1 MEQVDKA
8 VMERICKAV
17 DSFRSKKVA
26 VVGDLMLDAYTWGK
40 VTRISP
46 EAPVPVVQV
55 TRRSCCL
62 GGAANVIRNIVS
74 LGASAAAFGVVG
86 NDAHGETL
94 RKLLNQSGIDPV
106 GVLMDPSRP
115 TTFKERIIAGS
126 QQLLRLDD
134 EQQTTV
140 DEQIREQLCRVFA
153 QYLKNEHP
161 DAVILED
168 YGKGL
173 FSPDY
178 AQRIVDLCVDEN
190 IPVTLDP
197 NARNPLYLHRLSI
210 MKPNRAEAFE
220 LAGVPLPAA
229 GTSLDMLK
237 TVAEKIRR
245 EWQVRYLLISLA
257 EEGMALF
264 QEDNSC
270 KVIPTRAK
278 EVFDV
283 SGAGDTVI
291 AASTLALCVNDD
303 PVQAAEIAN
312 YAAGVVVAKLGTAT
326 VSAEEL
332 KNSLMH

>member
-1 MEQVDKA
+1 MEKS
-8 VMERICKAV
+8 VMERICSAV
-17 DSFRSKKVA
+17 DSFGDKKIA
-26 VVGDLMLDAYTWGK
+26 VIGDLMLDAYTWGK
-40 VTRISP
+40 VNRISP

-74 LGASAAAFGVVG
+74 LGATAAAFGVVG
-86 NDAHGETL
+86 NDAHGGKL
-94 RKLLNQSGIDPV
+94 RELLNQSGIDPV
-106 GVLMDPSRP
+106 GVLTDSSRP

-140 DEQIREQLCRVFA
+140 DERIREQLCCVFA
-153 QYLKNEHP
+153 HYLNTEHP
-161 DAVILED
+161 DAVIIED
-168 YGKGL
+168 YAKGL
-173 FSPDY
+173 FSPEY
-178 AQRIVDLCVDEN
+178 AQRIVDVCTAANV
-190 IPVTLDP
+190 PVTLDP
-197 NARNPLYLHRLSI
+197 NARNPLYLHNLTI

-220 LAGVPLPAA
+220 LAGIPQPVA
-229 GTSLDMLK
+229 GISLDALRS
-237 TVAEKIRR
+237 VAEKIRQ
-245 EWQVRYLLISLA
+245 EWQVKYLLISLA

-264 QEDNSC
+264 LDDGSC
-270 KVIPTRAK
+270 KLIPTRAK

-291 AASTLALCVNDD
+291 AASTLALCVQDD

-312 YAAGVVVAKLGTAT
+312 YAAGVVVGKLGTAT

-332 KNSLMH
+332 KNSLKH